1 MLTCPPLHR
10 APSPRINTNWFSPSR
25 GVQVLQHTSLLSFT
39 FFIFLHRVQESLH
52 RSKHVAVGRNWL
64 LCSTPRSAL
73 LCCWAGA
80 ASRTPSLLL
89 LVCTVPGPCFWLRW
103 KCMSWPL
110 VPKTWRGCGSSQCWI
125 IRKRKEMFAINLS
138 ACRAVS
144 HLSHPSFQFSSWH
157 CQALAFLCSAAKSS
171 FFITFPGRPFT
182 GIHPSLPHKFT
193 LYSKLATR
201 RSEVLARSN
210 YYKEV
215 LFLFWVTKR
224 ILKGEKLLCR
234 QGMVIC
240 ER

>member
-1 MLTCPPLHR
+1 MQYAPLC
-10 APSPRINTNWFSPSR
+10 
-25 GVQVLQHTSLLSFT
+25 V
-39 FFIFLHRVQESLH
+39 
-52 RSKHVAVGRNWL
+52 
-64 LCSTPRSAL
+64 
-73 LCCWAGA
+73 
-80 ASRTPSLLL
+80 SLLL
-89 LVCTVPGPCFWLRW
+89 SRCSIQNSITSVTHVHRPGSCFWLRW
-103 KCMSWPL
+103 KYMSWPL
-110 VPKTWRGCGSSQCWI
+110 ARKTLWGCGSSQCWI

-138 ACRAVS
+138 ARRAVS

-224 ILKGEKLLCR
+224 ILKGEKLCCR

-240 ER
+240 ERQVTWLMKSCTSCESYLGQASYQASWNLPVTMKKEEGNQ